1 MGKWNLPRVTKSVG
15 TDIAIRIRRKE
26 HSKSFIIIL
35 CMFKMLED
43 MKDKNDQ
50 TWISGCEIS
59 DMENF
64 LCRIIDRL
72 NVEEE
77 KISNLEDI

>member
-1 MGKWNLPRVTKSVG
+1 
-15 TDIAIRIRRKE
+15 
-26 HSKSFIIIL
+26 
-35 CMFKMLED
+35 MFKMLED

-50 TWISGCEIS
+50 TWISGCEIP
-59 DMENF
+59 DTENF

>member
-1 MGKWNLPRVTKSVG
+1 MTK
-15 TDIAIRIRRKE
+15 
-26 HSKSFIIIL
+26 
-35 CMFKMLED
+35 LEFLVV
-43 MKDKNDQ
+43 KPA
-50 TWISGCEIS
+50 IS